1 MVVYQ
6 SAMKKH
12 ELGEYQDLSDL
23 QYTMTPETSR
33 KWVDEKAKYQE
44 KLNTKLEEL
53 FDKEKV
59 RKAVKKLLYEEYE
72 LKFKDQRYFL
82 Q

>member
-1 MVVYQ
+1 MVVYE
-6 SAMKKH
+6 SAIKKH
-12 ELGEYQDLSDL
+12 ELGQYLDLSDL
-23 QYTMTPETSR
+23 KYTMTPETSR

-53 FDKEKV
+53 FEKEKV

-72 LKFKDQRYFL
+72 LKFKD
-82 Q
+82 